1 VGTLRLQGGA
11 MSATEAE
18 AFEAEAF
25 ATDALTLRSFDDG
38 GKVAGLDIPALDEWR
53 PLLDSPEFRL

>member
-1 VGTLRLQGGA
+1 

-38 GKVAGLDIPALDEWR
+38 GKVADLDIPALDEWR